1 MERYYDFILG
11 SQIPGHY
18 SPIGESVPRLSKTLI
33 EKGLNLFEH
42 QGFLGERRGGQR
54 RILLA
59 NKSYLPFQVNRGQRL
74 GVEAVNQEE
83 QVDGDNRDV

>member
-1 MERYYDFILG
+1 MVKPCRVAWVEVKESDD
-11 SQIPGHY
+11 
-18 SPIGESVPRLSKTLI
+18 PIGESIPRLSKTLV

-42 QGFLGERRGGQR
+42 QGFLGERRGGRR

-59 NKSYLPFQVNRGQRL
+59 NKSYLPFQVNRGQRI

-83 QVDGDNRDV
+83 